1 MKITMHNPVA
11 PFVAIGQKLDF
22 KIGKEVA
29 GKCEIVSVDTETNA
43 IGIELDRAAA
53 HAFHATSDFHGRV
66 CSVSVDCK

>member
-43 IGIELDRAAA
+43 IGIELDRAAS
-53 HAFHATSDFHGRV
+53 HAFHATSDLHGRV

>member
-22 KIGKEVA
+22 KIGQEVA
-29 GKCEIVSVDTETNA
+29 GKCEIVSVDTDNNA
-43 IGIELDRAAA
+43 ISIELDRAAA
-53 HAFHATSDFHGRV
+53 HAFHATSDYHPRV

>member
-1 MKITMHNPVA
+1 MKITMYNPVA

-43 IGIELDRAAA
+43 IGIGL
-53 HAFHATSDFHGRV
+53 SSGS
-66 CSVSVDCK
+66 CLPCYI